1 MPNMK
6 NLRIAAPYYKPYWIP
21 FTAGLLIVLASS
33 AITSVIPW
41 VLRRAI
47 DAIGAGAPMSTI
59 WKLSGI
65 IVLAAIVGG
74 AFRYGM
80 RELMNGVSRWMEY
93 DLRNDLFKHLETLDA
108 AYFAQTRTGDI
119 MARLTNDLSAVRM
132 AVGPAVMYLANTITG
147 GLFALYFMLRIDVKL
162 TLLALLPT
170 LFLPVLTIKMGKAIH
185 DRFEAVQEH
194 FSTLTT
200 RAQENL
206 TGARIVRA
214 YRQEAAE
221 VARFGTIN
229 DQYLALN
236 MSLVRLWGTLNPL
249 FAFFGGLGA
258 VIVLGVGGALTIKGT
273 ITVVS
278 FVAFGMY
285 LTMLTWPMIALG
297 WVVNLFQRGDAS
309 MGRLAEILVVRPT
322 INGDEPRQHLPPTKT
337 GRTIE
342 FRNVGFHYPSTTP
355 GEPRWV
361 LRNVSFTVPAGATFG
376 VVGATGSGK
385 SALIDLIPRMYDPQE
400 SLLFSDTIGSNL
412 SYGTSGITQTG
423 EWAAGI
429 AQLHQTIDQFPG
441 RYETVL
447 GERGINLSGGQKQRA
462 SLARALAKKPSIVLL
477 DDALSAVDTHTEA
490 EILRALREAL
500 AGRTALIASHRISAI
515 RDASWIILLD
525 HGSLLEHDDPR
536 GIAYR
541 AYAVRRD
548 ERRSPRQGFAQR
560 PENLRFG
567 VRVDS
572 RQRVIEQHDT
582 RLLCER
588 SRERGALLLTTGQI
602 DSALAGDR
610 LVAAGKLVDR
620 LMELRN
626 ARRPFPGL
634 CNPARSVREVRS
646 DGVAEEKAFL
656 RHESDVLPQLRRH
669 DVLRRNAVDENL
681 AFLRIVH
688 SRNQVDKRALPASG
702 RADHAER
709 CSRGHG
715 EADVAQDPARL
726 ARGGRRIVKP
736 DVPKLDGAARFGGRQ
751 MLTRLITVDGRANHE
766 DLSQTP
772 HRRIAALK

>member
-206 TGARIVRA
+206 SGARIVRA

-221 VARFGTIN
+221 IARFGAIN

-258 VIVLGVGGALTIKGT
+258 VIVLGVGGALTIKGA
-273 ITVVS
+273 ISVGS

-385 SALIDLIPRMYDPQE
+385 SALIDLIPRMYDPQEGEILIDGVPTKNVVPAELRQDIGFVPQE

-515 RDASWIILLD
+515 RDASWIIVLEKGTVVEQGRHPELMALRGRYWSLLRRQQLLD
-525 HGSLLEHDDPR
+525 TVESD
-536 GIAYR
+536 
-541 AYAVRRD
+541 
-548 ERRSPRQGFAQR
+548 
-560 PENLRFG
+560 
-567 VRVDS
+567 
-572 RQRVIEQHDT
+572 
-582 RLLCER
+582 
-588 SRERGALLLTTGQI
+588 
-602 DSALAGDR
+602 ALATD
-610 LVAAGKLVDR
+610 ATATT
-620 LMELRN
+620 
-626 ARRPFPGL
+626 
-634 CNPARSVREVRS
+634 
-646 DGVAEEKAFL
+646 
-656 RHESDVLPQLRRH
+656 
-669 DVLRRNAVDENL
+669 
-681 AFLRIVH
+681 I
-688 SRNQVDKRALPASG
+688 
-702 RADHAER
+702 
-709 CSRGHG
+709 
-715 EADVAQDPARL
+715 
-726 ARGGRRIVKP
+726 
-736 DVPKLDGAARFGGRQ
+736 
-751 MLTRLITVDGRANHE
+751 
-766 DLSQTP
+766 
-772 HRRIAALK
+772 

>member
-1 MPNMK
+1 MPTLK
-6 NLRIAAPYYKPYWIP
+6 NLRIAAPYYKPYWKS
-21 FTAGLLIVLASS
+21 FTVGLLIVLASS

-47 DAIGAGAPMSTI
+47 DAIGAAAPMSTI
-59 WKLSGI
+59 WKLSGL

-74 AFRYGM
+74 AFRYWM

-93 DLRNDLFKHLETLDA
+93 DLRNDLFTHLETLDA
-108 AYFAQTRTGDI
+108 AYFARTRTGDI

-147 GLFALYFMLRIDVKL
+147 GVFALYFMLRIDVKL

-170 LFLPVLTIKMGKAIH
+170 IFLPVLTMKMGKAIH

-206 TGARIVRA
+206 SGARIVRA

-221 VARFGTIN
+221 IARFGAIN

-258 VIVLGVGGALTIKGT
+258 VIVLGAGGALTIKGT
-273 ITVVS
+273 ISVGS
-278 FVAFGMY
+278 FVAFGLY

-309 MGRLAEILVVRPT
+309 MGRLAEILDVRPT
-322 INGDEPRQHLPPTKT
+322 IVAEEPRQHLPATQL

-342 FRNVGFHYPSTTP
+342 FRNVGFHFPSDAA

-361 LRNVSFTVPAGATFG
+361 LRNVSFTVPPGATLG

-385 SALIDLIPRMYDPQE
+385 SALIDLIPRVYDPQEGEILIDGVSTKKVSPEELRREIGFVPQE

-412 SYGTSGITQTG
+412 SYGTSGMTQTG
-423 EWAAGI
+423 EWAAGV
-429 AQLHQTIDQFPG
+429 AQLDRTIEEFPG
-441 RYETVL
+441 GYETIL

-462 SLARALAKKPSIVLL
+462 SLARALARKPSIVLL

-515 RDASWIILLD
+515 RDASWIIVLEKGSVVEQGRHPELMALRGRYWSLLRRQQLLD
-525 HGSLLEHDDPR
+525 
-536 GIAYR
+536 
-541 AYAVRRD
+541 AVESD
-548 ERRSPRQGFAQR
+548 A
-560 PENLRFG
+560 
-567 VRVDS
+567 VDS
-572 RQRVIEQHDT
+572 D
-582 RLLCER
+582 
-588 SRERGALLLTTGQI
+588 
-602 DSALAGDR
+602 ALAT
-610 LVAAGKLVDR
+610 
-620 LMELRN
+620 
-626 ARRPFPGL
+626 
-634 CNPARSVREVRS
+634 
-646 DGVAEEKAFL
+646 
-656 RHESDVLPQLRRH
+656 
-669 DVLRRNAVDENL
+669 
-681 AFLRIVH
+681 
-688 SRNQVDKRALPASG
+688 
-702 RADHAER
+702 
-709 CSRGHG
+709 
-715 EADVAQDPARL
+715 
-726 ARGGRRIVKP
+726 
-736 DVPKLDGAARFGGRQ
+736 DVPA
-751 MLTRLITVDGRANHE
+751 TT
-766 DLSQTP
+766 
-772 HRRIAALK
+772 